1 MKGRPNRAKGW
12 WVRERRYQAPMALAG
27 DEAGEADEGR
37 YFLEV
42 KVELIGDMVGL
53 YSFYM

>member
-1 MKGRPNRAKGW
+1 MVTMKGRPKRAKGW

-27 DEAGEADEGR
+27 EEAGEADEGR

-42 KVELIGDMVGL
+42 KVELIGDMVDL
-53 YSFYM
+53 